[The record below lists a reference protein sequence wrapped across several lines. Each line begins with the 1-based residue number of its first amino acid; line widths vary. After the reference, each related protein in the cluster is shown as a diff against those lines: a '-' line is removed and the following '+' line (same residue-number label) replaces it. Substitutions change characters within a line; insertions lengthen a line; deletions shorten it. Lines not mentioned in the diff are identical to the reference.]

1 MMPAMSLATR
11 CPACHTAFRV
21 VQDQLKVSEG
31 WVRCGRCNEV
41 FNALEGLFDLERDSQ
56 PAGLESPAPQPAAA
70 TQALPSHPA
79 VHEPAAPREAALDE
93 PPHSQAEFLKQRETA
108 EGPDAA
114 ATVPA
119 LAGQGGGGA
128 VDEEEEERVDT
139 PQTAYEVLDS
149 RFLDR
154 STYAPS
160 RLPDPEA
167 EFADAR
173 YDSSFGADAQA
184 LDSGMPVDTAVDT
197 GPSTKPS
204 RKRKVRSASGS
215 PDGPEFLRRAEREA
229 RWSSRPMRLGL
240 VTAVVVLS
248 ATLAGQAA
256 MHHRDWLA
264 AHHPAS
270 QPWLAQ
276 ACDWLGCR
284 IGPLRSIDDVTIDS
298 SSLARAGQSSAYRLT
313 VALRNR
319 SDVGVAVPAID
330 LTLTDTNGELVARR
344 VLTPA
349 DFRAV
354 EALPARGE
362 LTLNLDLQ
370 SPGHRVAGY
379 TVEAFYP

>member
-1 MMPAMSLATR
+1 MSLATR
-11 CPACHTAFRV
+11 CPTCHTAFRV

-31 WVRCGRCNEV
+31 WVRCGRCSEV
-41 FNALEGLFDLERDSQ
+41 FNALEGLFDLERDAQSGA
-56 PAGLESPAPQPAAA
+56 PEATPPES
-70 TQALPSHPA
+70 
-79 VHEPAAPREAALDE
+79 EAASSRVPLPDE
-93 PPHSQAEFLKQRETA
+93 APHSQAEFLKQ
-108 EGPDAA
+108 PDASPEPPA
-114 ATVPA
+114 APSSPA
-119 LAGQGGGGA
+119 VAPVEPGPARPDDDDTGDTA
-128 VDEEEEERVDT
+128 DT

-160 RLPDPEA
+160 RQPDPEA

-184 LDSGMPVDTAVDT
+184 LDSGMPVDAANDP
-197 GPSTKPS
+197 GPPGRSS
-204 RKRKVRSASGS
+204 RKRKVRSASAS
-215 PDGPEFLRRAEREA
+215 PEGPEFLRRAEREA
-229 RWSSRPMRLGL
+229 QWSSRPVRLSL
-240 VTAVVVLS
+240 IAAAVALS
-248 ATLAGQAA
+248 AALAGQAVV
-256 MHHRDWLA
+256 HHRDWLA

-270 QPWLAQ
+270 QAWLSQ
-276 ACDWLGCR
+276 ACDWMGCR
-284 IGPLRSIDDVTIDS
+284 VGPLRSIDDVAIDS

-319 SDVGVAVPAID
+319 SNVGVAVPAID

-349 DFRAV
+349 DFRAA

-362 LTLNLDLQ
+362 LTLSLDLQ

>member
-1 MMPAMSLATR
+1 MSLATR

-56 PAGLESPAPQPAAA
+56 PAGLEAAAPGAAAA
-70 TQALPSHPA
+70 TQPRSGHTAA
-79 VHEPAAPREAALDE
+79 HEPAAPREAALDG

-114 ATVPA
+114 AAMPTRP
-119 LAGQGGGGA
+119 GQGGEADGDVEKEGG
-128 VDEEEEERVDT
+128 DI

-167 EFADAR
+167 EFTDAR

-184 LDSGMPVDTAVDT
+184 LDSGMPADIAVDTA
-197 GPSTKPS
+197 PSAKSS

-240 VTAVVVLS
+240 VAATVVLS
-248 ATLAGQAA
+248 ATLAGQVA

-276 ACDWLGCR
+276 VCDWLGCR

-319 SDVGVAVPAID
+319 STVGVAVPAID

-344 VLTPA
+344 VLAPA

-362 LTLNLDLQ
+362 LTLSLDLQ